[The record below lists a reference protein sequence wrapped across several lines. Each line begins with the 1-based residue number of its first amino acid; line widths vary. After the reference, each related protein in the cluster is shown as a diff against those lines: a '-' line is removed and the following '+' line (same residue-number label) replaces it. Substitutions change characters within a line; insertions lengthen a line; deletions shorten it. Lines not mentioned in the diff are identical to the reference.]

1 MKTNN
6 IKKRSKEMLASGY
19 LRLLKEI
26 GFNENDKT
34 VITSLL
40 VPAKENLTSEKPN
53 GTLRIE
59 LL

>member
-1 MKTNN
+1 MKTTE

-19 LRLLKEI
+19 LKLLKEI
-26 GFNENDKT
+26 GFNENEKP

-40 VPAKENLTSEKPN
+40 VPARVNFTAQNPN
-53 GTLRIE
+53 GVLRIN